1 MLNYIEFI
9 DLKCFYFGK
18 EIWYF
23 GPNTVPCAAAGFR
36 RITRCP
42 KNAAV
47 SMDTFSQNYLQLLF
61 WSIIYISRL

>member
-36 RITRCP
+36 RITRSP

-47 SMDTFSQNYLQLLF
+47 SMDTLHLS
-61 WSIIYISRL
+61 